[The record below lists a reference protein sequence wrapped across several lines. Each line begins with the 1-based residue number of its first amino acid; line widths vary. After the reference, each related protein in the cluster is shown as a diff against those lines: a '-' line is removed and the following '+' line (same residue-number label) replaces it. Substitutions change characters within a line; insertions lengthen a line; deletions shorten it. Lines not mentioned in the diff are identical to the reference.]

1 MKAFL
6 ILLLALA
13 VLGRI
18 DLDETDSVELGTT
31 EQKELEIT
39 SNPTTGYM
47 WYMLP
52 EDTNKIRVEKI
63 TGEYEAPSG
72 NLLGQPGKQVFKISC
87 TEECTAGDKLKLKML
102 YKRPWEDQPGS
113 VKTFEV
119 RVVN

>member
-6 ILLLALA
+6 ILVLALA

-18 DLDETDSVELGTT
+18 DLDETDLVELGTT

-113 VKTFEV
+113 VKTLEV